1 MIAFVIFNILLFTFL
16 IGMFVFFI
24 TSVFIFDSLTVF
36 IILSLITLIL
46 LLLDVYWCY
55 RVIKTKKEESMY
67 ITKIL
72 AMSKDGYETEI
83 SRVQSKR
90 NLFKFIKT
98 YMTKETNFVKHPEE
112 YWWKRRVN
120 YRKQE
125 IEESYQQFIMN
136 VAPQQEQED
145 FAYEGIFDKKSTN
158 K

>member
-16 IGMFVFFI
+16 IGMFALFI